1 MLVRALIPDPAAIR
15 TLSLEPGKKNYERK
29 ANHRPHPETAW
40 MVCRPADVYY
50 IKATVH
56 AAPMPINEAM
66 ENDWVAFQKNRY

>member
-1 MLVRALIPDPAAIR
+1 MDPGPASLKCSARPQVTWRAVRYALKHLVD
-15 TLSLEPGKKNYERK
+15 EGKISSYSD
-29 ANHRPHPETAW
+29 RPP
-40 MVCRPADVYY
+40 DVYY